1 MNSIAYLLIPVLVA
15 AAAVLQARFMGTL
28 DQTMGTAENV
38 FITYAGGGLL
48 AALFMLY
55 LRGGNLGAWTGVPWY
70 AFLPGVMGLVIVTG
84 IGYTVPRLGFVVTFT
99 VITVAQF
106 ALAALFDHFGLLG
119 SDIRPVDGGRLVGI
133 AVLLLGAWLV
143 LR

>member
-1 MNSIAYLLIPVLVA
+1 MNSIVYLLIPVLVA
-15 AAAVLQARFMGTL
+15 VAAVLQARFMGTL

-55 LRGGNLGAWTGVPWY
+55 LRGGNLSAWTGVPWY
-70 AFLPGVMGLVIVTG
+70 AFLPGVMGLIIVTG
-84 IGYTVPRLGFVVTFT
+84 IGFTVPRLGFVTTFT
-99 VITVAQF
+99 VITVIQF
-106 ALAALFDHFGLLG
+106 TLAALFDHFGLLG
-119 SDIRPVDGGRLVGI
+119 SDIRPLDGGRLVGI
-133 AVLLLGAWLV
+133 VVLLVGVWLI